1 MKKVISKVINTVLV
15 LIILLA
21 AGIMVLAGVNAKSGK
36 ATTVLGYG
44 FMAVQTGSMEPNYPV
59 GSVIIIK
66 KTDAAQLQIN
76 DVITFYSDDP
86 TLNNR
91 IVTHRIIEITN
102 EGDGTYSFITK
113 GDANVINDK
122 YPVEGERV
130 IGKVLTRSAFME
142 KLINIRQNPT
152 TFLLVIMLPLTV
164 IIALEIFSL
173 SKRSVDAKDGK
184 KDEKDKDN
192 K

>member
-21 AGIMVLAGVNAKSGK
+21 AGVMVLAGVNAKSGK

-44 FMAVQTGSMEPNYPV
+44 FMAVQTGSMEPDYPV

-66 KTDAAQLQIN
+66 KTDASQLQIN

-91 IVTHRIIEITN
+91 IVTHRIMEITN
-102 EGDGTYSFITK
+102 DGDGTYSFITK
-113 GDANVINDK
+113 GDANVINDD
-122 YPVEGERV
+122 YPVRSEQV
-130 IGKVLTRSAFME
+130 IGKVLTRSSFME
-142 KLINIRQNPT
+142 KLINIRQNPA
-152 TFLLVIMLPLTV
+152 TFLLVIMLPLAV

-173 SKRSVDAKDGK
+173 SKRSVAAKEGK
-184 KDEKDKDN
+184 KDEKDNSDK
-192 K
+192 

>member
-1 MKKVISKVINTVLV
+1 MKNVISKVINTVLV
-15 LIILLA
+15 IIILLA
-21 AGIMVLAGVNAKSGK
+21 AGVMVLAGVNAKSGK
-36 ATTVLGYG
+36 ATTILGYG
-44 FMAVQTGSMEPNYPV
+44 FMAVQTGSMEPNYPI

-66 KTDAAQLQIN
+66 KTDASQLHVN

-86 TLNNR
+86 TLSNR
-91 IVTHRIIEITN
+91 IVTHRIKEIIN
-102 EGDGTYSFITK
+102 DGDGTYSFTTK
-113 GDANVINDK
+113 GDANVIDDK
-122 YPVEGERV
+122 YPVQSERV
-130 IGKVLTRSAFME
+130 IGKVLAKSAFME

-173 SKRSVDAKDGK
+173 SKRSVNAKDGK
-184 KDEKDKDN
+184 EDEKDKDN